1 MKNRRD
7 LSDGRKELLMNRR
20 TFLRAAGGAFAAT
33 TVYQALWSPGPK
45 AEGADSGP
53 SDLKGMGKMGVM
65 RLHHVGVAV
74 ENVEEAARLYRE
86 MFGCELS
93 DLKQRG
99 ELRAIFA
106 YVGGDEVELLE
117 DHRPDSA
124 IGGFLKKQGE
134 GVHHLCFEVE
144 DIEAALQEAKAQGL
158 ASEGEKPRIGIHG
171 VPIAFLKPES
181 TRGVL
186 IELCQKA

>member
-1 MKNRRD
+1 
-7 LSDGRKELLMNRR
+7 MNRR
-20 TFLRAAGGAFAAT
+20 TFLRTAGGAFAAT
-33 TVYQALWSPGPK
+33 AVYQTLLSSGPK
-45 AEGADSGP
+45 AEGGDSGP
-53 SDLKGMGKMGVM
+53 SSLKGMGKMRVT

-74 ENVEEAARLYRE
+74 ENLEEAARLYRDL
-86 MFGCELS
+86 FGCELS
-93 DLKQRG
+93 DLKQRA

-117 DHRPDSA
+117 DHRPEST
-124 IGGFLKKQGE
+124 IGGFLKKHGE

-158 ASEGEKPRIGIHG
+158 AAEGEKPRIGLHG

-181 TRGVL
+181 MRGVL
-186 IELCQKA
+186 IEICQKA

>member
-1 MKNRRD
+1 
-7 LSDGRKELLMNRR
+7 MNRR
-20 TFLRAAGGAFAAT
+20 TFLGAAGGAVAAT
-33 TVYQALWSPGPK
+33 VVYQALLSPGPK
-45 AEGADSGP
+45 AEGGDSGP
-53 SDLKGMGKMGVM
+53 SGLKGMGRMGVT

-74 ENVEEAARLYRE
+74 ENLEEAARLYRE

-93 DLKQRG
+93 DLKERD

-117 DHRPDSA
+117 DHRPDSV
-124 IGGFLKKQGE
+124 IGGFLKKHGE
-134 GVHHLCFEVE
+134 GVHHICFEVE

-158 ASEGEKPRIGIHG
+158 ALEGEKPRIGLHG

-186 IELCQKA
+186 IELCQKT

>member
-1 MKNRRD
+1 MDRR
-7 LSDGRKELLMNRR
+7 M
-20 TFLRAAGGAFAAT
+20 FLRAASGAFAAT
-33 TVYQALWSPGPK
+33 AVYQALFSAGLK
-45 AEGADSGP
+45 AEGSDSGP
-53 SDLKGMGKMGVM
+53 SGLKGMGRMRVI

-74 ENVEEAARLYRE
+74 DNLEEAARLYRD
-86 MFGCELS
+86 MFGCDLS
-93 DLKQRG
+93 DLKERSD
-99 ELRAIFA
+99 LRAIFA

-117 DHRPDSA
+117 DHRPDSV
-124 IGGFLKKQGE
+124 IGGFLKRHGE

-144 DIEAALQEAKAQGL
+144 DIEAALREARAQGL
-158 ASEGEKPRIGIHG
+158 AAEGEKPRIGLHG

>member
-1 MKNRRD
+1 
-7 LSDGRKELLMNRR
+7 MNRR
-20 TFLRAAGGAFAAT
+20 TFLRAAGGAVAAT
-33 TVYQALWSPGPK
+33 AVYQALSSMGPS
-45 AEGADSGP
+45 AEGGDSGP
-53 SDLKGMGKMGVM
+53 SGPKGMGKMGVL

-74 ENVEEAARLYRE
+74 ESVEEAARLYRE

-99 ELRAIFA
+99 ELKAIFA

-117 DHRPDSA
+117 DHRPDST
-124 IGGFLKKQGE
+124 IGGFLKKHGE

-144 DIEAALQEAKAQGL
+144 DIEAALLEAKAQGL
-158 ASEGEKPRIGIHG
+158 AAEGERSRIGIHG
-171 VPIAFLKPES
+171 VAIAFLKPES

-186 IELCQKA
+186 IEICQKA

>member
-1 MKNRRD
+1 MKNRQD
-7 LSDGRKELLMNRR
+7 LTDGRKELLMNRR
-20 TFLRAAGGAFAAT
+20 AFLRAAGGAFAAT
-33 TVYQALWSPGPK
+33 AVYQTLLSPGPK
-45 AEGADSGP
+45 AEGGDSGH
-53 SDLKGMGKMGVM
+53 SSLKGMGKIRVT

-74 ENVEEAARLYRE
+74 ESVEEAARLYRD
-86 MFGCELS
+86 MFGCDLS
-93 DLKQRG
+93 DLKERG

-117 DHRPDSA
+117 DHRPDSV
-124 IGGFLKKQGE
+124 IGGFLNKYGE

-158 ASEGEKPRIGIHG
+158 ASEGEKARIGLHG

-181 TRGVL
+181 MRGVL
-186 IELCQKA
+186 IEICQKT

>member
-1 MKNRRD
+1 
-7 LSDGRKELLMNRR
+7 MNRR
-20 TFLRAAGGAFAAT
+20 MFLRAAGGALAAT
-33 TVYQALWSPGPK
+33 AAYQALFSPGPK
-45 AEGADSGP
+45 AEGNDSGP
-53 SDLKGMGKMGVM
+53 AGGKGMGRMGVM
-65 RLHHVGVAV
+65 KLHHVGVAV
-74 ENVEEAARLYRE
+74 ENLEEAARMYRE
-86 MFGCELS
+86 MFGCHLS

-117 DHRPDSA
+117 DHRPDSV
-124 IGGFLKKQGE
+124 IGGFLRKHGE

-158 ASEGEKPRIGIHG
+158 AAEGEKPRIGLHG

>member
-1 MKNRRD
+1 
-7 LSDGRKELLMNRR
+7 MNRR
-20 TFLRAAGGAFAAT
+20 TFLKATSSAFAAT
-33 TVYQALWSPGPK
+33 TVYQALLSPGPK
-45 AEGADSGP
+45 AEGGDSGSP
-53 SDLKGMGKMGVM
+53 SVKGMGKMRVM

-74 ENVEEAARLYRE
+74 ESVEEAARLYRD
-86 MFGCELS
+86 MFGCDLS
-93 DLKQRG
+93 DLKERG

-117 DHRPDSA
+117 DHRPDSV
-124 IGGFLKKQGE
+124 IGGFLKKYGE

-158 ASEGEKPRIGIHG
+158 ASEGEKARIGLHG

-181 TRGVL
+181 MRGVL
-186 IELCQKA
+186 IEICQKT

>member
-1 MKNRRD
+1 MK
-7 LSDGRKELLMNRR
+7 RR

-33 TVYQALWSPGPK
+33 AVYQALSSLGPK
-45 AEGADSGP
+45 AEGGDSGP
-53 SDLKGMGKMGVM
+53 SGLKGTGKMGVM

-74 ENVEEAARLYRE
+74 ESVEEAARLYQS

-117 DHRPDSA
+117 DHRPDSV
-124 IGGFLKKQGE
+124 IGGFLKKYGE

-144 DIEAALQEAKAQGL
+144 DMEAALREAKAQGL
-158 ASEGEKPRIGIHG
+158 ASEGEKSRIGLHG

-181 TRGVL
+181 MRGVR
-186 IELCQKA
+186 IELCQKT